1 MDLIDMTNK
10 ERYALMRKRHRFLHD
25 MAKPYTSLKD
35 FAKDKDEWFALVGD
49 NLSLNDDFVSI
60 DIYLDY
66 GEYEMYYIIPDSNGH
81 LTVSEIIMWQ
91 DDCCANTFM
100 NIFTLENA
108 DKEEILIS
116 THDYSTT

>member
-10 ERYALMRKRHRFLHD
+10 ERYALMRKRHRFLYD
-25 MAKPYTSLKD
+25 MAKSYTSLKD

-66 GEYEMYYIIPDSNGH
+66 GEYEMYYIIPDGNGH
-81 LTVSEIIMWQ
+81 LTVSEIIMWL

-108 DKEEILIS
+108 DKEEILTSI
-116 THDYSTT
+116 HDYSTT